1 MSNAQRVAVAYSRLY
16 ELLRDLFL
24 RGLTADLLSQA
35 ATIDELRVAL
45 PPVFDADEN
54 AALFQSTFGFN
65 VFPYQ
70 SLFLDPAFLLGGAES
85 ARIRQVYATAGYA
98 PDLSTGEPDHIGH
111 ELGLLA
117 HLCGAEADA
126 LADGQPRAVEQARA
140 LQQRFL
146 DEHLLWWL
154 PCFAVALQ
162 RQPAPFYAA
171 LADVTLA
178 LVTAHRAT
186 LPAPAA
192 HLVDR
197 LPACA
202 PPLDDPATGLQEI
215 AAYLAT
221 PACTGVYL
229 SRDDIAALARSAG
242 LPRGFGDRRQML
254 TNLLR
259 AAAEFDGVAA
269 VAAALRGVVAD
280 FELAYIRYA
289 GGGAACAA
297 IAAAWRARV
306 AAFEA
311 MLARIA
317 AAPSAADM

>member
-1 MSNAQRVAVAYSRLY
+1 MSDAQRVAVAYSRLY

-24 RGLTADLLSQA
+24 RGLTADLLPQV
-35 ATIDELRVAL
+35 ATIDELRVTL
-45 PPVFDADEN
+45 PPIFDADES

-85 ARIRQVYATAGYA
+85 ARIRQFYAAAGYA

-126 LADGQPRAVEQARA
+126 LADDQPRAAAQARA

-154 PCFAVALQ
+154 PCLAAALQ

-171 LADVTLA
+171 LADVTVT
-178 LVTAHRAT
+178 LVAAHRAA
-186 LPAPAA
+186 LPPAPAPA
-192 HLVDR
+192 GDR
-197 LPACA
+197 LPACSQ
-202 PPLDDPATGLQEI
+202 PLDDPATGLQEI
-215 AAYLAT
+215 AAFLAA
-221 PACTGVYL
+221 PVCSGIYL
-229 SRDDIAALARSAG
+229 SREDIAALARGAG
-242 LPRGFGDRRQML
+242 LPRGFGDRRLML

-259 AAAEFDGVAA
+259 AAGEFDSVAA
-269 VAAALRGVVAD
+269 VAAALRTVAAE
-280 FELAYIRYA
+280 FEVAYSRSA
-289 GGGAACAA
+289 ADGAPCAA
-297 IAAAWRARV
+297 TATAWLYRV
-306 AAFEA
+306 AACTALLDRFV
-311 MLARIA
+311 A
-317 AAPSAADM
+317 AAAAM

>member
-1 MSNAQRVAVAYSRLY
+1 MSDAQRVAVAYSRLY

-24 RGLTADLLSQA
+24 RGLTADLLPQA
-35 ATIDELRVAL
+35 ATIDELCVVL

-54 AALFQSTFGFN
+54 AALFQGAFGFN

-85 ARIRQVYATAGYA
+85 ARIRQFYATAGYA

-126 LADGQPRAVEQARA
+126 LADGQPRAVAQARA

-154 PCFAVALQ
+154 PCFAAALQ
-162 RQPAPFYAA
+162 RQPALFYAA

-178 LVTAHRAT
+178 LVTAHRAA

-192 HLVDR
+192 PLVDR
-197 LPACA
+197 LPACSQ
-202 PPLDDPATGLQEI
+202 PLDEPAAGLREI
-215 AAYLAT
+215 AGFLAT
-221 PACTGVYL
+221 PVCTGIYL
-229 SRDDIAALARSAG
+229 SRDDIAALARAAG

-259 AAAEFDGVAA
+259 AAAEFDSIAPVVAGLRAIVAGFDAAYARFAAGGDPCAA
-269 VAAALRGVVAD
+269 VADAWLDRV
-280 FELAYIRYA
+280 
-289 GGGAACAA
+289 AACAA
-297 IAAAWRARV
+297 LLSR
-306 AAFEA
+306 F
-311 MLARIA
+311 
-317 AAPSAADM
+317 SAESAVVV